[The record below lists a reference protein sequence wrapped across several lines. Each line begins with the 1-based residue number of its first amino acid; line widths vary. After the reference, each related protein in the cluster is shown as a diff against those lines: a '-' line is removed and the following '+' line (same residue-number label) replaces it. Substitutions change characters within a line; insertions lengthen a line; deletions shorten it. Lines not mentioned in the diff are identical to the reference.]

1 MSDELVQLHVDN
13 GVAQVVLNRPEKM
26 NSFTGEMHILL
37 RETLARVE
45 ANTAIRAL
53 VLTGAGRGFCAGQ
66 DLADEAVRFTPG
78 EAPPDLGDVVRT
90 YYAPLVMQLSR
101 MRVPTIAAVNGV
113 AAGAGASLAMAC
125 DLVVASET
133 ASFVIPFAKIG
144 LIPDTGASWHLPRAV
159 GQARAREAGE
169 PARRERDGRVH
180 HVEQAQSRGARPR
193 RLFLRGDYRRGQRE
207 SSRSGLGTV
216 GGRGEGAGEGSEAA
230 VGKGDLLCVLE
241 DGPPFL
247 VGPGD
252 GVDRGRSGSNRRG
265 QAPRLGV
272 GAAKDAG
279 EVVHGVARPRDR
291 IRARIRGSP
300 EPLDEGGLGDV
311 DVQGAGGRGGGVGGC
326 LALGGEVLREGERKR
341 ERG

>member
-78 EAPPDLGDVVRT
+78 EAPPDLGDVVRI

-159 GQARAREAGE
+159 GQVRALGLAMTGGKLGAKQAADWGLIWEAVSPDKFEAHVSALAQTLALMPTQALVKTREAMRASATQPLE
-169 PARRERDGRVH
+169 AH
-180 HVEQAQSRGARPR
+180 
-193 RLFLRGDYRRGQRE
+193 L
-207 SSRSGLGTV
+207 GL
-216 GGRGEGAGEGSEAA
+216 EAEMMSE
-230 VGKGDLLCVLE
+230 L
-241 DGPPFL
+241 
-247 VGPGD
+247 
-252 GVDRGRSGSNRRG
+252 GRS
-265 QAPRLGV
+265 ADYVEGV
-272 GAAKDAG
+272 RAFMEKRPPQFGAAT
-279 EVVHGVARPRDR
+279 
-291 IRARIRGSP
+291 
-300 EPLDEGGLGDV
+300 
-311 DVQGAGGRGGGVGGC
+311 
-326 LALGGEVLREGERKR
+326 
-341 ERG
+341 